1 MKYREEENS
10 LSKIDNSQKIK
21 ILITGGSGFIGSR
34 LLRNLIR
41 KKNSMENP
49 YQIRCLTRNRKSIIN
64 LKEGIDKNVEIVEG
78 DLLNYS
84 DCIKALT
91 EIDIAYYLVH
101 SMEGATRDWKNFS
114 EKEKITAENF
124 KQAST
129 ECGVKRIIYLGG
141 LIHEKDSNVS
151 QHMLSRKQVG
161 EILGNSK
168 AKITIFRAAV
178 ILGSGGGSFEML
190 RYLVERLPVMICPK
204 WVLTKCQP
212 IFIDDVITYLFN
224 SIEKPQTEGKTFD
237 IGGPDILTYVDMMK
251 IYAKILDKSI
261 RILIIPFLTPRL
273 SSYWVDLV

>member
-1 MKYREEENS
+1 MKYQEEANS
-10 LSKIDNSQKIK
+10 LSNIDRSPKVK

-34 LLRNLIR
+34 LLRNLIGE
-41 KKNSMENP
+41 KSSTGNS

-64 LKEGIDKNVEIVEG
+64 LDKDIDKVVEIVEG

-101 SMEGATRDWKNFS
+101 SMEGSTKNWKNFS

-124 KQAST
+124 KRAST

-141 LIHEKDSNVS
+141 LIQEKESNIS

-161 EILGNSK
+161 EILEKSN
-168 AKITIFRAAV
+168 AKLTIFRAAV

-190 RYLVERLPVMICPK
+190 RYLVERLHVMFCPK
-204 WVLTKCQP
+204 
-212 IFIDDVITYLFN
+212 
-224 SIEKPQTEGKTFD
+224 
-237 IGGPDILTYVDMMK
+237 
-251 IYAKILDKSI
+251 
-261 RILIIPFLTPRL
+261 
-273 SSYWVDLV
+273 